1 MKQAVIAPS
10 MLCLLYPL
18 EGEIEGYSRA
28 QFHDDLVDECEKDI
42 RKCFEG
48 CLHPSSPKMYDLSDS
63 DAAYSRC
70 PQSIC

>member
-18 EGEIEGYSRA
+18 DGEIEGYSRE
-28 QFHDDLVDECEKDI
+28 QFLADLVDECEKDI

-48 CLHPSSPKMYDLSDS
+48 CLSPQDLYTFSG
-63 DAAYSRC
+63 ANWYIGYSWC
-70 PQSIC
+70 SEGLC